1 MRLPGLTGE
10 ESTSLS
16 GGARS
21 GDTAGTLRGK
31 CPAGVPSA
39 RGAPPNI
46 VFDATWAAAGAGLF
60 LAGKGTWFGVKV
72 SVDRISFV
80 TYNTETN
87 VA

>member
-10 ESTSLS
+10 ESASLS

-21 GDTAGTLRGK
+21 GGTAGTLRGK

-39 RGAPPNI
+39 RGAPPHI

-72 SVDRISFV
+72 SVNRISFV

>member
-10 ESTSLS
+10 ESASLS

-21 GDTAGTLRGK
+21 GGTAGTLRGQ
-31 CPAGVPSA
+31 CPSA